1 MSTGQLF
8 FERLR
13 YVGFEVVVQLRLRK
27 LICDAQHLIYH
38 IVRRRNSVAV
48 DFLIPTHIFDMVP
61 QYRRICLDH
70 AQIIQRRFYQL
81 VNIILRKLKSIQKL
95 VMDLH
100 HAAIKE
106 MRRLLMLHDT
116 KVTVFVQQSQPLFQN
131 AKLHVLNTTG
141 RSNNL
146 DIADI
151 LRQRE
156 TGKLRH
162 ISNATIG
169 EKLLD
174 IGIKAGRFE
183 KPVPQ
188 KDHTVIL
195 PFAHS
200 TFVNE
205 RLSVPNAILDL
216 NLFRL

>member
-48 DFLIPTHIFDMVP
+48 DLLIPAHIFDMVP
-61 QYRRICLDH
+61 QHRRICLDH
-70 AQIIQRRFYQL
+70 VQIIQRRFYQL

-116 KVTVFVQQSQPLFQN
+116 KVTVFVQQSQPLFQSS
-131 AKLHVLNTTG
+131 KLHVLNTTG
-141 RSNNL
+141 RSNDL

-156 TGKLRH
+156 TGKLGYV
-162 ISNATIG
+162 SNATIG
-169 EKLLD
+169 KELLD
-174 IGIKAGRFE
+174 IGIKTGRFE

-205 RLSVPNAILDL
+205 GLSVPNTVLDL